1 MAANG
6 PKEHGKNH
14 PGQSAGMQQELGPGK
29 QQALA
34 APGKR
39 QEAVQGQPKTGAEA
53 TRRAP
58 QEYGNRRGRHA
69 APRKHQRKAY
79 SPNWM
84 AAATDGTVPFGQV
97 IRRVTEIKEEQ
108 VAAMHPQTGLPATLH
123 TLRAPRCNAM
133 ARG

>member
-14 PGQSAGMQQELGPGK
+14 PGQSTGMQQELGPGK

-58 QEYGNRRGRHA
+58 REYGNRRGRHA

-84 AAATDGTVPFGQV
+84 AAATDGTRPFGKV
-97 IRRVTEIKEEQ
+97 TKRVVEIEKDR
-108 VAAMHPQTGLPATLH
+108 VAAMHPQTGMPALLH
-123 TLRAPRCNAM
+123 TLRANRCSAVG
-133 ARG
+133 RG